1 MKYNKTRKILTA
13 LVMIFGL
20 LIFFE
25 SALFIGAGGILNE
38 LDLALE
44 EIENLEKKNRL
55 NNSQKNISGSTEF
68 YLSQFHNSSE
78 LRQHIREYEKDLFY
92 REIYVC
98 ILIALFFLSL
108 ILRIY
113 FRKRKEV

>member
-44 EIENLEKKNRL
+44 EIQSLEKKNLL
-55 NNSQKNISGSTEF
+55 NNSQNISGSTEF
-68 YLSQFHNSSE
+68 YLSQFHNSFE

-92 REIYVC
+92 REIYFC
-98 ILIALFFLSL
+98 ILISLFFLSL